1 MTTASLQRC
10 LAQTSMSSSTVRGR
24 NLLESHTRLRRDL
37 ARMTLFS
44 NNADPSSEVLKT
56 RMAAAAEIRIYL
68 ESHFPVIG
76 LQSAH
81 RHHGETPDLW
91 K

>member
-1 MTTASLQRC
+1 
-10 LAQTSMSSSTVRGR
+10 MSFSTVHGR
-24 NLLESHTRLRRDL
+24 NLLERHTRLRRDL

-44 NNADPSSEVLKT
+44 NNTDPSSEVLKP
-56 RMAAAAEIRIYL
+56 RIAAAAEIKIYL

-81 RHHGETPDLW
+81 RHHGETPDPW